1 MSGRPEFC
9 GDAAPFVLG
18 ALHPAEADAF
28 RRHMI
33 SCVVC
38 RDELAAF
45 RQVADAL
52 PASAPVYPAP
62 KELRR
67 RVLAAAGAP
76 GRPRRRAL
84 PALPGLRPM
93 VLAVGALAVAVLVA
107 AGTLALRSEASGGMR
122 VVQANVGSA
131 ELRMV
136 GNRGELV
143 VRHLPVPAAGQIYE
157 VWTVRGAHAPSPTG
171 TLFSV
176 TTGGAADVG
185 LPGDLRGVREVL
197 VTREPAGGTLSPTAT
212 PVIVERLT

>member
-1 MSGRPEFC
+1 MSGRPEVC

-45 RQVADAL
+45 RQVVDAL
-52 PASAPVYPAP
+52 PASAPVHPAP

-67 RVLAAAGAP
+67 RVLAAAGARA
-76 GRPRRRAL
+76 GPRRRSL
-84 PALPGLRPM
+84 PTLSGLRPM

-107 AGTLALRSEASGGMR
+107 TGTLALRSNGSGGMR

-131 ELRMV
+131 ELRMA

-157 VWTVRGAHAPSPTG
+157 IWTVRGAHAPSPTG

-176 TTGGAADVG
+176 TTDGAADVG

-197 VTREPAGGTLSPTAT
+197 VTREPAGGTLSPTGT

>member
-1 MSGRPEFC
+1 MSGRPEVC

-67 RVLAAAGAP
+67 RVLAAAGAR
-76 GRPRRRAL
+76 GGPRRRAL
-84 PALPGLRPM
+84 PTLPGLRPM

-107 AGTLALRSEASGGMR
+107 AGTLALRSEGSGGMR
-122 VVQANVGSA
+122 VVRANVGSA

-143 VRHLPVPAAGQIYE
+143 VRHLPVPATGQIYE
-157 VWTVRGAHAPSPTG
+157 VWTVRGAHVPSPTG

-197 VTREPAGGTLSPTAT
+197 VTREPAGGTLSPTGT